1 MSEYIPEK
9 ALFIAAHPDDLEF
22 GVAGTAAKWAK
33 AGSEVTFCL
42 ITDGNAGTH
51 EEGMTAEKL
60 AEIRRAEQLEAA
72 KILGVK
78 NVEFLGYD
86 DCKLVNTLELREKL
100 VRLIRKYQ
108 PNVLGCQDP
117 TNVFPRADYI
127 NHPDHRAAGGAA
139 IDAAF
144 PSSEMPLLYPNIDA
158 EGFPPHKANYVY
170 IFFTTDDKVNQYV
183 DISDHVDQK
192 IESLRAHK
200 SQMGDWDPEPRI
212 KEWAAGA
219 GKQVGFDYAE
229 RFFRVTLKEPDKEEV
244 GVGKKKKKSE

>member
-22 GVAGTAAKWAK
+22 GVAGTVAKWA
-33 AGSEVTFCL
+33 AQGCEVTFCL

-51 EEGMTAEKL
+51 EAGMTADRL
-60 AEIRRAEQLEAA
+60 AEIRRAEQREAA

-78 NVEFLGYD
+78 TVEFLGYD
-86 DCKLVNTLELREKL
+86 DCKLENSLELREKL
-100 VRLIRKYQ
+100 VRMIRKYR

-117 TNVFPRADYI
+117 TNVFPSADYI
-127 NHPDHRAAGGAA
+127 NHPDHRAAGTAA

-183 DISDHVDQK
+183 DVTDTLDKK

-212 KEWAAGA
+212 REWAAKSGE
-219 GKQVGFDYAE
+219 KVGFGAAE
-229 RFFRVTLKEPDKEEV
+229 RFFRVTLKLPEE
-244 GVGKKKKKSE
+244 GQLISEQ